1 MSIVQLAPAA
11 SDEPQVLVCAKNF
24 GDAVMLFSLRMPVPV
39 FVSATGC
46 GWLLVPTAWV
56 PKSRLVADNEPI
68 PLEIPV
74 PCNAPVMG

>member
-1 MSIVQLAPAA
+1 
-11 SDEPQVLVCAKNF
+11 
-24 GDAVMLFSLRMPVPV
+24 
-39 FVSATGC
+39 
-46 GWLLVPTAWV
+46 LVPTAWV